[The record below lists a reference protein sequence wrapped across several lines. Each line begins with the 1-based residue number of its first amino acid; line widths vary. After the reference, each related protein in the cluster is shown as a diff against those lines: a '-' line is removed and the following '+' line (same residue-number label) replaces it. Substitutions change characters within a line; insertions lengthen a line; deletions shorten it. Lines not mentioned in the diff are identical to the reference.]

1 MARVSR
7 SRKLGASPKDVWAVV
22 SDPYHLPRWWPST
35 ARVENVTSTEG
46 KGRKWTQV
54 LETKDGR
61 GVRADYQCISS
72 ASRERYVFEQLIEG
86 SPFEKVLKSSR
97 TEIHL
102 EPAGDGTEV
111 TMRAE
116 QKLRGLSRTGGFM
129 MRRASGRIL
138 ARALEGLDG
147 ATAAPRPRRPEA
159 EAETLNA

>member
-7 SRKLGASPKDVWAVV
+7 SRRLGAPPKDVWAVI

-35 ARVENVTSTEG
+35 TRVENVTSAEG

-61 GVRADYQCISS
+61 GVRADYRCISS
-72 ASRERYVFEQLIEG
+72 ANGERYVFEQLLEG

-138 ARALEGLDG
+138 SRALEGLDG
-147 ATAAPRPRRPEA
+147 ATGGPPPA
-159 EAETLNA
+159 EAGS